1 MWLSDEEVEKE
12 KTIKKPVAQSAAQK
26 IIAKAKKTQKVATQK
41 LPVALSPVVQLSPPM
56 TSSTPKIGKVKQVR
70 SPAKTDTKPD
80 KLVFEKPVQ
89 EPKKETT
96 KDEDDNLPGEI
107 EKVRDIKFEKVF
119 ICVFRICAKSVK
131 TCEKLQNCKKEF
143 HRSDSSPPPS
153 IRC

>member
-107 EKVRDIKFEKVF
+107 EKVPNIGFEKVSF
-119 ICVFRICAKSVK
+119 Y
-131 TCEKLQNCKKEF
+131 L
-143 HRSDSSPPPS
+143 
-153 IRC
+153 